1 MKDLETKYKCA
12 GVCYKPLFYLTKPL
26 TEGAPEAECVETFI
40 KEYAGATGVGIVAI
54 VTGLTLL
61 FASFGSIP
69 LCSDFASGT
78 GM

>member
-26 TEGAPEAECVETFI
+26 TEGAPEAECVDTFI